1 MNRELKFRIWNTLM
15 KRWLCE
21 DSQYLQMDGKKVHAA
36 PWSTMEWDIPSEQ
49 FVVQQFTGEYDKNKK
64 EIYEG
69 DVINFDYLDG
79 EKTATGV
86 VQYNNSYCA
95 YVIDSDI
102 GTIAIMNISLDS
114 LEVIGN
120 MVEDYTWNEEGTE
133 LIRQTK

>member
-1 MNRELKFRIWNTLM
+1 VNNKNKFRFWNPQTRSFVTNYKYNGFVDELFEPDEFL
-15 KRWLCE
+15 KHQ
-21 DSQYLQMDGKKVHAA
+21 QYLG
-36 PWSTMEWDIPSEQ
+36 I
-49 FVVQQFTGEYDKNKK
+49 FDKNMK
-64 EIYEG
+64 EVYEG
-69 DVINFDYLDG
+69 DVINFDYFDG

-114 LEVIGN
+114 LEIVGN
-120 MVEDYTWNEEGTE
+120 IVDDFKWNEEGTE

>member
-1 MNRELKFRIWNTLM
+1 MLNNKNKFRFWNPQT
-15 KRWLCE
+15 R
-21 DSQYLQMDGKKVHAA
+21 S
-36 PWSTMEWDIPSEQ
+36 
-49 FVVQQFTGEYDKNKK
+49 FVTNYKYNGFVDELFESDEFLKSQQFLGILDKNMK

-120 MVEDYTWNEEGTE
+120 MVEDYTWNEQGTE